1 MEKKYIFTLKIDVTA
16 NDSTAALE
24 KIFNYAKSID
34 VESFVLFDSIFAPDD
49 NRDDVSL
56 FNYTMVICSIAE
68 DSGAA
73 LKKIINYIKETPIEK
88 LVAFE
93 DLTNDQVEISLN
105 NTKKIDDD
113 DNDTFIGIEIILD
126 NLKEVDVDTS
136 ISSMNPPVNDGG
148 VNND

>member
-34 VESFVLFDSIFAPDD
+34 VKSLVLFDDISVPDD
-49 NRDDVSL
+49 NRNDVSL
-56 FNYTMVICSIAE
+56 FNYTIVICSIAE
-68 DSGAA
+68 DSNAA
-73 LKKIINYIKETPIEK
+73 FEKIINYIKETPIEK

-105 NTKKIDDD
+105 NTKKIDTDN
-113 DNDTFIGIEIILD
+113 NDTFIGIEIVLD
-126 NLKEVDVDTS
+126 DVKEVDTDTN
-136 ISSMNPPVNDGG
+136 ISSMNPPVNNEED
-148 VNND
+148 